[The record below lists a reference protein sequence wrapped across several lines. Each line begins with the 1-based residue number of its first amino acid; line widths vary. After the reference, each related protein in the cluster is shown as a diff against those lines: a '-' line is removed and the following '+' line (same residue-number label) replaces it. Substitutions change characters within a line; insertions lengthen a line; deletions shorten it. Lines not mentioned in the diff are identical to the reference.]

1 MFILKNIILC
11 CIYKIKENKYMHQIM
26 FHLNT
31 TRVDKRETATVLLP
45 LAFWRHAT
53 IHHCDSSQKSF
64 FVKLRQRRLCKRVR
78 ITIWPI
84 FGHRCSVG
92 VGDNRD
98 QLVHRF
104 AKKFRQNSI
113 GYTNQHG
120 WF

>member
-64 FVKLRQRRLCKRVR
+64 FCEIEAAAIMQK
-78 ITIWPI
+78 
-84 FGHRCSVG
+84 G
-92 VGDNRD
+92 
-98 QLVHRF
+98 
-104 AKKFRQNSI
+104 
-113 GYTNQHG
+113 
-120 WF
+120 